1 MGVGLN
7 PFNRRVLSFVGAWT
21 LNLEFYISTVE
32 KNKRQVDLNN
42 RMKRMWI
49 SQGQSQWKRMG
60 GYGSKGDV
68 KTLEAQV
75 PCELPS

>member
-1 MGVGLN
+1 MGVRLN

-49 SQGQSQWKRMG
+49 SQGQSQWNRMG
-60 GYGSKGDV
+60 GDGAKGDV
-68 KTLEAQV
+68 KTSEAQV
-75 PCELPS
+75 SRALPS

>member
-7 PFNRRVLSFVGAWT
+7 PCNRRVLSLVGAWT
-21 LNLEFYISTVE
+21 LKLEFYISTVE

-60 GYGSKGDV
+60 GDGAKGDV